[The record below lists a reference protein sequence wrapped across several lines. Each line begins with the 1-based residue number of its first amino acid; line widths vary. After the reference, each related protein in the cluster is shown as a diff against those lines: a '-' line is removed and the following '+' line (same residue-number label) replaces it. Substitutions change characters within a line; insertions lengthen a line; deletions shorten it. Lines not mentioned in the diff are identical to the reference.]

1 MNTSNQTTGTI
12 TQAEATAAIDTLH
25 AIENVM
31 GEQIADA
38 VQADITEI
46 EAMTEVA
53 KIEEEEHSPI
63 ITADAGIVEVP
74 IATLVDTTTKTKVTA
89 AGKKAEKGPSKADQV
104 YAMVEAN
111 FKAVATGTAIS
122 RAEMIRKI
130 EKEADM
136 HNAGAST
143 YFYNA
148 SQKVKTALGGAL
160 PQLPRAV
167 VAQAKPTVQAAP
179 TIATPEQIN
188 VAQ

>member
-1 MNTSNQTTGTI
+1 MNTTNQTTGTI
-12 TQAEATAAIDTLH
+12 TQSEATAAIDTLH

-31 GEQIADA
+31 GEQISEA
-38 VQADITEI
+38 VQADIQEI
-46 EAMTEVA
+46 EAMTQVA
-53 KIEEEEHSPI
+53 KIEDDDEAPI
-63 ITADAGIVEVP
+63 ITADAGIIEVP
-74 IATLVDTTTKTKVTA
+74 IATLVDTKSTTKVKVTA
-89 AGKKAEKGPSKADQV
+89 AGKKAEKGPSKADTV

-160 PQLPRAV
+160 PQLPRAT
-167 VAQAKPTVQAAP
+167 VAKQ
-179 TIATPEQIN
+179 TIATATIAPTTT
-188 VAQ
+188 AQ

>member
-1 MNTSNQTTGTI
+1 MNTANQTSVI
-12 TQAEATAAIDTLH
+12 TTAEALVTSDTLH
-25 AIENVM
+25 AMEDVITQHNQTVAH
-31 GEQIADA
+31 ADA
-38 VQADITEI
+38 DTLEALTTIVENSHTETM
-46 EAMTEVA
+46 EPKA
-53 KIEEEEHSPI
+53 
-63 ITADAGIVEVP
+63 ADAGIVEVP
-74 IATLVDTTTKTKVTA
+74 ITTLVDTTTTAKTKVTA
-89 AGKKAEKGPSKADQV
+89 AAKKAEKGPSKADTV

-148 SQKVKTALGGAL
+148 SQKVKTAMGGTL

-167 VAQAKPTVQAAP
+167 VASAKVAP
-179 TIATPEQIN
+179 TTPI
-188 VAQ
+188 VAAAQTTAQ

>member
-25 AIENVM
+25 AIEAVM
-31 GEQIADA
+31 GEQISEA
-38 VQADITEI
+38 VSADIQAI
-46 EAMTEVA
+46 ESMTEVA
-53 KIEEEEHSPI
+53 KIEEDDEAPI

-74 IATLVDTTTKTKVTA
+74 IASLVDTKTKTKITA
-89 AGKKAEKGPSKADQV
+89 AGKKAEKGPSKADTV
-104 YAMVEAN
+104 YAMVESN
-111 FKAVATGTAIS
+111 FKAVAEGKAIS

-130 EKEADM
+130 EKEANM

-148 SQKVKTALGGAL
+148 SQKVKTALGGTL

-167 VAQAKPTVQAAP
+167 VASAKVAP
-179 TIATPEQIN
+179 TTPI
-188 VAQ
+188 VAAAQTTAQ

>member
-12 TQAEATAAIDTLH
+12 TQSEATAAIDTLR
-25 AIENVM
+25 AIEAVM
-31 GEQIADA
+31 GEQISEA
-38 VQADITEI
+38 VSADIQAI
-46 EAMTEVA
+46 ESMTEVA
-53 KIEEEEHSPI
+53 KIEEDEEDDEAPI

-74 IATLVDTTTKTKVTA
+74 IASLVDTKGKTKITA
-89 AGKKAEKGPSKADQV
+89 AGKKAEKGPSKADTV
-104 YAMVEAN
+104 YAMVESN

-130 EKEADM
+130 EKEANM

-148 SQKVKTALGGAL
+148 SQKVKTALGGTL

-167 VAQAKPTVQAAP
+167 GATAKVAP
-179 TIATPEQIN
+179 TIAS
-188 VAQ
+188 AQ

>member
-1 MNTSNQTTGTI
+1 MNTSNQTDTI
-12 TQAEATAAIDTLH
+12 STAEALVASDTIH
-25 AIENVM
+25 AMENV
-31 GEQIADA
+31 IAEHAQTIAHADVDA
-38 VQADITEI
+38 L
-46 EAMTEVA
+46 EALTTIV
-53 KIEEEEHSPI
+53 EHSHDAPI
-63 ITADAGIVEVP
+63 ITADAGIIEVP

-160 PQLPRAV
+160 PQLPRAT
-167 VAQAKPTVQAAP
+167 VAKQ
-179 TIATPEQIN
+179 TIATATIAPTPTTT
-188 VAQ
+188 AQ

>member
-1 MNTSNQTTGTI
+1 MNTANQTTGTI
-12 TQAEATAAIDTLH
+12 TQSEATAAIDTLH

-31 GEQIADA
+31 GEQISEA
-38 VQADITEI
+38 VQADIQEI
-46 EAMTEVA
+46 EAMTETS
-53 KIEEEEHSPI
+53 EPI
-63 ITADAGIVEVP
+63 ITADAGIIEVP
-74 IATLVDTTTKTKVTA
+74 IATLVDTKSTTKVKVTA
-89 AGKKAEKGPSKADQV
+89 AGKKAEKGPSKADTV

-111 FKAVATGTAIS
+111 FKAVASGTAIS

-148 SQKVKTALGGAL
+148 SQKVKTALGGTL

-167 VAQAKPTVQAAP
+167 VAQAKPAVQAAP

>member
-1 MNTSNQTTGTI
+1 MNTTNQTSSTI
-12 TQAEATAAIDTLH
+12 TQAEATTAIDTLH

-31 GEQIADA
+31 GEQISEA
-38 VQADITEI
+38 VQADIAEI

-53 KIEEEEHSPI
+53 PKI
-63 ITADAGIVEVP
+63 DAETGIVEVP
-74 IATLVDTTTKTKVTA
+74 IATLVDTTSTTKTKVTA
-89 AGKKAEKGPSKADQV
+89 AAKKAEKGPSKADTV

-148 SQKVKTALGGAL
+148 SQKVKTAMGGTL

-167 VAQAKPTVQAAP
+167 VASAKVAP
-179 TIATPEQIN
+179 TAPTTPI
-188 VAQ
+188 VAAAQTTAQ